1 MKNYLFA
8 RICRVIGRF
17 LLTLGTVFF
26 IGSLAILF
34 IPKPSQNPSTEGT
47 SLSHQTIHSIINN
60 NDTIAF
66 ADTPANNVAL
76 TALGIVLAIS
86 IIIIFVLVMRH
97 YNDDIRKIIG
107 KISKLTKLSIH
118 QVELLATT
126 LVWFLCPALRHSSNY
141 RTHPQRII
149 LHLCSPR
156 LRLQRLRPLITLS
169 KTSRLC

>member
-34 IPKPSQNPSTEGT
+34 LPKPSQNSSTEGT
-47 SLSHQTIHSIINN
+47 SLSHQTIRSIINN
-60 NDTIAF
+60 NTIAF
-66 ADTPANNVAL
+66 ADTPANNIAL
-76 TALGIVLAIS
+76 TALSIVLAIS
-86 IIIIFVLVMRH
+86 IIIIFVLVLRH

-126 LVWFLCPALRHSSNY
+126 LVWGVVVHIAVFYAPLFAIPA
-141 RTHPQRII
+141 IAI
-149 LHLCSPR
+149 LILNELFFIFAR
-156 LRLQRLRPLITLS
+156 LGYGCKDYVL
-169 KTSRLC
+169 

>member
-17 LLTLGTVFF
+17 LLTLGTVFLV
-26 IGSLAILF
+26 GSLVILF
-34 IPKPSQNPSTEGT
+34 LPKPSSDPSTDN
-47 SLSHQTIHSIINN
+47 SLSRQTIHSIINN
-60 NDTIAF
+60 NAIAF
-66 ADTPANNVAL
+66 ADTSANNVAL

-126 LVWFLCPALRHSSNY
+126 LVWGVVVHIAVSYAPLFAIPAITTL
-141 RTHPQRII
+141 I
-149 LHLCSPR
+149 LNELFFIFAR
-156 LRLQRLRPLITLS
+156 LGYDCKDYVL
-169 KTSRLC
+169 

>member
-34 IPKPSQNPSTEGT
+34 LPKPSQNSSTEGT
-47 SLSHQTIHSIINN
+47 SLSHQTIRSIINN
-60 NDTIAF
+60 NTIAF
-66 ADTPANNVAL
+66 ADTPANNIAL
-76 TALGIVLAIS
+76 TALSIVLAIS
-86 IIIIFVLVMRH
+86 IIIIFVLVLRH

-126 LVWFLCPALRHSSNY
+126 LVWGVVVHIAVFYAPLFAIPAITVL
-141 RTHPQRII
+141 I
-149 LHLCSPR
+149 LNELFFIFAR
-156 LRLQRLRPLITLS
+156 LGYGCKDYVL
-169 KTSRLC
+169 

>member
-34 IPKPSQNPSTEGT
+34 LPKPSQNSSTEGT
-47 SLSHQTIHSIINN
+47 SLSHQTIRSIINN
-60 NDTIAF
+60 NTIAF

-76 TALGIVLAIS
+76 TALSIVLAIS
-86 IIIIFVLVMRH
+86 IIIIFVLVLRH

-126 LVWFLCPALRHSSNY
+126 LVWGVVVHIAVFYAPLFAIPAIAAL
-141 RTHPQRII
+141 I
-149 LHLCSPR
+149 LNELFFIFAR
-156 LRLQRLRPLITLS
+156 LGYGCKDYVL
-169 KTSRLC
+169 

>member
-17 LLTLGTVFF
+17 LLALGTVFS
-26 IGSLAILF
+26 IGSLAMLF
-34 IPKPSQNPSTEGT
+34 LPKPSQNPSTEDT

-66 ADTPANNVAL
+66 ADTPVNNVAL

-126 LVWFLCPALRHSSNY
+126 LVWGVVVHIAVSYAPLFAIPAITVL
-141 RTHPQRII
+141 I
-149 LHLCSPR
+149 LNELFFIFAR
-156 LRLQRLRPLITLS
+156 LGYGCKDYVL
-169 KTSRLC
+169 

>member
-17 LLTLGTVFF
+17 LLTLGTVLF

-34 IPKPSQNPSTEGT
+34 LPKPTQNPSTEDT

-60 NDTIAF
+60 NGAIAF

-126 LVWFLCPALRHSSNY
+126 LVWGVVVHIAVSYAPLFAIPAITVL
-141 RTHPQRII
+141 I
-149 LHLCSPR
+149 LNELLFIFAR
-156 LRLQRLRPLITLS
+156 LGYGCKDYVL
-169 KTSRLC
+169 

>member
-47 SLSHQTIHSIINN
+47 SLSHQTIRSIINN
-60 NDTIAF
+60 NTIAF
-66 ADTPANNVAL
+66 ADTPANNIAL
-76 TALGIVLAIS
+76 TALSIVLAIS
-86 IIIIFVLVMRH
+86 IIIIFVLVLRH

-126 LVWFLCPALRHSSNY
+126 LVWGVVVHIAVFYAPLFAIPAITTL
-141 RTHPQRII
+141 I
-149 LHLCSPR
+149 LNELFFIFAR
-156 LRLQRLRPLITLS
+156 LGYGCKDYVL
-169 KTSRLC
+169 

>member
-47 SLSHQTIHSIINN
+47 SLSHQTIRSIINN
-60 NDTIAF
+60 NDLVAF
-66 ADTPANNVAL
+66 ADTSANNVAL

-86 IIIIFVLVMRH
+86 IIIIFVLVLRR

-107 KISKLTKLSIH
+107 KISELTKLSIH

-126 LVWFLCPALRHSSNY
+126 LVWGVVVHIAVSYAPLFAIPAITAL
-141 RTHPQRII
+141 I
-149 LHLCSPR
+149 LNELFFIFAR
-156 LRLQRLRPLITLS
+156 LGYGCKDYVL
-169 KTSRLC
+169 

>member
-17 LLTLGTVFF
+17 LLTLGTVFLV
-26 IGSLAILF
+26 GSLVILF
-34 IPKPSQNPSTEGT
+34 LPKPSSDPSTDN
-47 SLSHQTIHSIINN
+47 SLSRQTIHSIIN

-86 IIIIFVLVMRH
+86 IIIIFVLVLRR

-126 LVWFLCPALRHSSNY
+126 LVWGVVVHIAVFYAPLFAIPAI
-141 RTHPQRII
+141 TI
-149 LHLCSPR
+149 LILNELFFIFAR
-156 LRLQRLRPLITLS
+156 LGYDCKDYVL
-169 KTSRLC
+169 

>member
-26 IGSLAILF
+26 ISSLAILF
-34 IPKPSQNPSTEGT
+34 LPKPSQNSSTEGT

-60 NDTIAF
+60 NTITF

-107 KISKLTKLSIH
+107 KISKLSKLSIH

-126 LVWFLCPALRHSSNY
+126 LVWGIVVHIAVSYAPLFAIPAITTL
-141 RTHPQRII
+141 I
-149 LHLCSPR
+149 LNELFFIFAR
-156 LRLQRLRPLITLS
+156 LGYGCKDYVL
-169 KTSRLC
+169 

>member
-34 IPKPSQNPSTEGT
+34 LPKPSQNSSTEGT

-60 NDTIAF
+60 NTIAF
-66 ADTPANNVAL
+66 ADTSANNVAL

-86 IIIIFVLVMRH
+86 IIIIFVLVLRR

-126 LVWFLCPALRHSSNY
+126 LVWGVVVHIAVFYAPLFAIPAITTL
-141 RTHPQRII
+141 I
-149 LHLCSPR
+149 LNELFFIFAR
-156 LRLQRLRPLITLS
+156 LGYGCKDYVL
-169 KTSRLC
+169 

>member
-34 IPKPSQNPSTEGT
+34 LPKPSQNSFTEDT

-60 NDTIAF
+60 NAITF
-66 ADTPANNVAL
+66 ADTSASNAAL

-86 IIIIFVLVMRH
+86 IIIIFVLVLRH
-97 YNDDIRKIIG
+97 YNDDIRRIIG

-118 QVELLATT
+118 QVELLSTT
-126 LVWFLCPALRHSSNY
+126 LVWGVVVHVAVFHAPLFAIPAITTL
-141 RTHPQRII
+141 I
-149 LHLCSPR
+149 LNELFFIFAR
-156 LRLQRLRPLITLS
+156 LGYDCKDYVL
-169 KTSRLC
+169 

>member
-34 IPKPSQNPSTEGT
+34 IPKPSQNSSTEGT
-47 SLSHQTIHSIINN
+47 SLSHQTIRSIINN
-60 NDTIAF
+60 NTIAF
-66 ADTPANNVAL
+66 ADTPANSVAL
-76 TALGIVLAIS
+76 TALSIVLAIS
-86 IIIIFVLVMRH
+86 IIIIFVLVLRH

-126 LVWFLCPALRHSSNY
+126 LVWGVVVHIAVSYAPLFA
-141 RTHPQRII
+141 I
-149 LHLCSPR
+149 LAITTLILNELFFIFAR
-156 LRLQRLRPLITLS
+156 LGYGCKDYVL
-169 KTSRLC
+169 

>member
-34 IPKPSQNPSTEGT
+34 IPKPSQNPSTGGT
-47 SLSHQTIHSIINN
+47 SLSHQTIRSIINN
-60 NDTIAF
+60 NDLVAF
-66 ADTPANNVAL
+66 ADTSANNVAL

-86 IIIIFVLVMRH
+86 IIIIFVLVLRR

-107 KISKLTKLSIH
+107 KISELTKLSIH

-126 LVWFLCPALRHSSNY
+126 LVWGVVVHIAVSYAPLFAIPAITAL
-141 RTHPQRII
+141 I
-149 LHLCSPR
+149 LNELFFIFAR
-156 LRLQRLRPLITLS
+156 LGYGCKDYVL
-169 KTSRLC
+169 

>member
-34 IPKPSQNPSTEGT
+34 IPKPSQNSSTEGT
-47 SLSHQTIHSIINN
+47 SLSHQTIRSIINN
-60 NDTIAF
+60 NTIAF
-66 ADTPANNVAL
+66 ADTPANNIAL
-76 TALGIVLAIS
+76 TALSIVLAIS
-86 IIIIFVLVMRH
+86 IIIIFVLVLRR

-126 LVWFLCPALRHSSNY
+126 LVWGVVVHIAVFYAPLFAIPAITTL
-141 RTHPQRII
+141 I
-149 LHLCSPR
+149 LNELFFIFAR
-156 LRLQRLRPLITLS
+156 LGYGCKDYVL
-169 KTSRLC
+169 

>member
-26 IGSLAILF
+26 ISSLAILF

-47 SLSHQTIHSIINN
+47 SLSHQTIRSIINN
-60 NDTIAF
+60 NDIIAF

-76 TALGIVLAIS
+76 TALSIVLAIS
-86 IIIIFVLVMRH
+86 IIIIFVLVLRH

-126 LVWFLCPALRHSSNY
+126 LVWGVVVHIAVFYAPLFAIPAITAL
-141 RTHPQRII
+141 I
-149 LHLCSPR
+149 LNELFFIFAR
-156 LRLQRLRPLITLS
+156 LGYGCKDYVL
-169 KTSRLC
+169 

>member
-34 IPKPSQNPSTEGT
+34 IPKPSQNSSTEGT

-60 NDTIAF
+60 NTIAF

-76 TALGIVLAIS
+76 TALSIVLAIS
-86 IIIIFVLVMRH
+86 IIIIFVLVLRH

-126 LVWFLCPALRHSSNY
+126 LVWGVVVHIAVSYAPLFAIPAIAAL
-141 RTHPQRII
+141 I
-149 LHLCSPR
+149 LNELFFIFAR
-156 LRLQRLRPLITLS
+156 LGYGCKDYVL
-169 KTSRLC
+169 

>member
-47 SLSHQTIHSIINN
+47 SLSHQTIRSIINN
-60 NDTIAF
+60 NDLVAF
-66 ADTPANNVAL
+66 ADTSANNVAL

-86 IIIIFVLVMRH
+86 IIIIFVLVLRR

-107 KISKLTKLSIH
+107 KISELTKLSIH

-126 LVWFLCPALRHSSNY
+126 LVWGVVVHIAVSYAPLFAIPAITTL
-141 RTHPQRII
+141 I
-149 LHLCSPR
+149 LNELFFIFAR
-156 LRLQRLRPLITLS
+156 LGYGCKDYVL
-169 KTSRLC
+169 

>member
-26 IGSLAILF
+26 ISSLAILF

-47 SLSHQTIHSIINN
+47 SLSHQIIHSIINN
-60 NDTIAF
+60 NTIAF

-86 IIIIFVLVMRH
+86 IIIIFVLVLRH

-107 KISKLTKLSIH
+107 KISKLTKLSFH

-126 LVWFLCPALRHSSNY
+126 LVWGVVVHIAVFYAPLFAIPAITAL
-141 RTHPQRII
+141 I
-149 LHLCSPR
+149 L
-156 LRLQRLRPLITLS
+156 I
-169 KTSRLC
+169 

>member
-60 NDTIAF
+60 DTIAF

-86 IIIIFVLVMRH
+86 IIIIFVLVLRH

-126 LVWFLCPALRHSSNY
+126 LVWGVVVHIAVFYAPLFAIPAI
-141 RTHPQRII
+141 TI
-149 LHLCSPR
+149 LILNELFFIFAR
-156 LRLQRLRPLITLS
+156 LGYGCKDYVL
-169 KTSRLC
+169 

>member
-26 IGSLAILF
+26 ISSLAILF

-47 SLSHQTIHSIINN
+47 SLSHQTIRSIINN
-60 NDTIAF
+60 NTIAF
-66 ADTPANNVAL
+66 ADTPANNIAL
-76 TALGIVLAIS
+76 TALSIVLAIS
-86 IIIIFVLVMRH
+86 IIIIFVLVLRH

-126 LVWFLCPALRHSSNY
+126 LVWGVVVHIAVFYAPLFAIPAITTL
-141 RTHPQRII
+141 I
-149 LHLCSPR
+149 LNELFFIFAR
-156 LRLQRLRPLITLS
+156 LGYGCKDYVL
-169 KTSRLC
+169 